1 MLIAPITVTT
11 AVGASRSI
19 CHEILLIYEWTLW
32 PQSKRRQRREQRQRS
47 APEAQNVLIIKIQNG
62 SKRSGREGERESELQ
77 RTLNLVGSQLS
88 LSHSAPL
95 FALRSSVVPLFSGA
109 YV

>member
-32 PQSKRRQRREQRQRS
+32 PQSKQRQSKQRQRS

-62 SKRSGREGERESELQ
+62 SKRSGREGESGRARE
-77 RTLNLVGSQLS
+77 
-88 LSHSAPL
+88 
-95 FALRSSVVPLFSGA
+95 
-109 YV
+109 

>member
-32 PQSKRRQRREQRQRS
+32 PQSKQRS
-47 APEAQNVLIIKIQNG
+47 RAAEAAQRARG
-62 SKRSGREGERESELQ
+62 SKCANNKDSKWQQEERKRGRERA
-77 RTLNLVGSQLS
+77 R
-88 LSHSAPL
+88 
-95 FALRSSVVPLFSGA
+95 
-109 YV
+109 